1 MKRVVKI
8 ALVVAALAVGVVG
21 AWGYLRT
28 EEPEK
33 VTVIKPSLLTIEKI
47 VTATGTVES
56 SRIVLVTAE
65 PGARVASI
73 RFKEQQVVHKGQVLA
88 TLDESDLRPQLDQH
102 QANLALAEGNLA
114 SGQLNL
120 QRLQRLY
127 EKGFTARQEVESAER
142 QIEVY
147 RTQIAD
153 RKAAI
158 AMVEVKLART
168 SVLSPVHGVV
178 KRQLAEVGGVSAD
191 TGPRPGPAG
200 QNVGIAEIAELGSV
214 EFRADVD
221 QADIAKLRAG
231 LPATVQ
237 IDAFPERTFQTT
249 VREIAVASTPDPTG
263 RVRYEVKLTVGEGAE
278 LLKVGMSGS
287 SKFVIAKRNKVLAL
301 PVSVIVQQGDEEIVY
316 VLEDQRAIQHRIK
329 TGLQG
334 DDVVE
339 VVSGL
344 NLQDLVID
352 QGRAKLR
359 QGRRVEIMDVKR

>member
-1 MKRVVKI
+1 MKRPVKI
-8 ALVVAALAVGVVG
+8 VLVIAALGVVAVGSYR
-21 AWGYLRT
+21 YLHT

-33 VTVIKPSLLTIEKI
+33 VAVIKPSLLTIEKV
-47 VTATGTVES
+47 VTASGTVES
-56 SRIVLVTAE
+56 SRVVLVTAD

-73 RFKEQQVVHKGQVLA
+73 RFREQQVVHKGQLLA
-88 TLDESDLRPQLDQH
+88 TLDESDLRPHLDQH
-102 QANLALAEGNLA
+102 RANLALAEGNLA
-114 SGQLNL
+114 SAQLNL

-127 EKGFTARQEVESAER
+127 EKGFAARQEVENAER

-153 RKAAI
+153 RKAGI
-158 AMVEVKLART
+158 TMVEVKLART
-168 SVLSPVHGVV
+168 SVFSPVNGVV
-178 KRQLAEVGGVSAD
+178 KRQLADVGGVTAD
-191 TGPRPGPAG
+191 AGPRPGQAG
-200 QNVGIAEIAELGSV
+200 QNTPIAEVAELGSV

-231 LPATVQ
+231 LPATIQ
-237 IDAFPERTFQTT
+237 IDAFPDRTFQTS

-287 SKFVIAKRNKVLAL
+287 AKFVVAKRNKVLAL
-301 PVSVIVQQGDEEIVY
+301 PVSVIVQQGDEEAVY
-316 VLEDQRAIQHRIK
+316 VLEDQRAIQRRIK

-334 DDVVE
+334 DEVVE

-344 NLQDLVID
+344 GPQDLVID

-359 QGRRVEIMDVKR
+359 NGRRVEIMDVKR